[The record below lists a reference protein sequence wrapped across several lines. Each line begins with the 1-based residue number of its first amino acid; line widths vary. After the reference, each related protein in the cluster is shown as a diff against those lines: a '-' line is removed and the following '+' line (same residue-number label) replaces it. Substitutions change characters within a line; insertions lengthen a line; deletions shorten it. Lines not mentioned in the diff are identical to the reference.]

1 MEYSRV
7 NWSNIYKRR
16 KDVIAG
22 DLING
27 KAGIGYKDN
36 VNGKGRV
43 MAITTPYNEERG
55 FAIAL
60 VLWGVK

>member
-1 MEYSRV
+1 MVKPELD
-7 NWSNIYKRR
+7 I
-16 KDVIAG
+16 
-22 DLING
+22 
-27 KAGIGYKDN
+27 KDN